1 MPTQPSLC
9 DTGVRTCGE
18 GLRSGLGPSHLSQ
31 ALLQGCLYLESPSG
45 AGVPSARTSLGVPDF
60 LGFCLAFLSMCTFGP
75 AAEMIM
81 CPGAWTQG
89 SPSTCTGVALRR
101 VTRK

>member
-60 LGFCLAFLSMCTFGP
+60 LGFCLAFLSMCT
-75 AAEMIM
+75 
-81 CPGAWTQG
+81 C
-89 SPSTCTGVALRR
+89 PSTDEV
-101 VTRK
+101 

>member
-45 AGVPSARTSLGVPDF
+45 AGVPSARTSLGVPASSGD
-60 LGFCLAFLSMCTFGP
+60 
-75 AAEMIM
+75 
-81 CPGAWTQG
+81 G
-89 SPSTCTGVALRR
+89 SDGGSGRR
-101 VTRK
+101 RGSGSH